1 MIIADTSAS
10 GFRPATGQGYD
21 GVALLRAGGNLGTAS
36 LLYDGRALLTA
47 AHVVVGQPA
56 ADLQVTFSTASGSYS
71 RSAQKVL
78 VHPQYSQDSTANDIA
93 LVWLSSQ
100 APAAANRYGLYR
112 AGDELGLPFEM
123 LGYGATGSGLT
134 GEQANTAG
142 SLHKAV
148 NSFDTSS
155 AGLWPLLSSKPSW
168 LPSQGSQL
176 VADFDN
182 GLALND
188 TLGRITAS
196 PNLGL
201 GPSEGLLGPGD
212 SGSPAFI
219 DGLLAGI
226 GSHTSASLGPQ
237 NGDIDEEANS
247 SFGELAFW
255 QRVGYY
261 QSFIDQAL
269 RGEWSG
275 APTTPEQV
283 ATVVTEGNG
292 APTLAYFLV
301 ELSGLVD
308 FESQSYSVD
317 YATRD
322 GTAKAGEDYIA
333 QQGTLIFYPDD
344 AAVAIAIEIISDWR
358 AEPTETFY
366 LDIFNPVGGSFL
378 GDQVQLTAM
387 RTILDNDWV

>member
-56 ADLQVTFSTASGSYS
+56 TDLQVTFSTASGSYS
-71 RSAQKVL
+71 RYAQKVL

-100 APAAANRYGLYR
+100 APVAANRYGLYR
-112 AGDELGLPFEM
+112 AGNELGQPFEM

-142 SLHKAV
+142 SLHKAA

-196 PNLGL
+196 SNLGL

-219 DGLLAGI
+219 NSLLAGI

-261 QSFIDQAL
+261 QSFIDQSL

-358 AEPTETFY
+358 AEPTETLY
-366 LDIFNPVGGSFL
+366 LDIFNPVGGSFP

>member
-10 GFRPATGQGYD
+10 GFRPATGRGYD
-21 GVALLRAGGNLGTAS
+21 GVVSLRAGGNLGTGA
-36 LLYDGRALLTA
+36 LLYYGRALPTA
-47 AHVVVGQPA
+47 AHVVV
-56 ADLQVTFSTASGSYS
+56 
-71 RSAQKVL
+71 
-78 VHPQYSQDSTANDIA
+78 
-93 LVWLSSQ
+93 
-100 APAAANRYGLYR
+100 
-112 AGDELGLPFEM
+112 GLPFEM

-261 QSFIDQAL
+261 QSFIDQSL

-322 GTAKAGEDYIA
+322 GTAKAGDDYVA
-333 QQGTLIFYPDD
+333 QQGTLVFYPGDT
-344 AAVAIAIEIISDWR
+344 AVAIAIEIISDWR

-378 GDQVQLTAM
+378 GDQAQLTAM

>member
-1 MIIADTSAS
+1 VLACQFWASLATYVTYAFFEAGLQYQQATKTMIIADTSAS
-10 GFRPATGQGYD
+10 GFRPATGRGYD
-21 GVALLRAGGNLGTAS
+21 GVVSLRAGGNLGTGA
-36 LLYDGRALLTA
+36 LLYYGRALPTA
-47 AHVVVGQPA
+47 AHVVV
-56 ADLQVTFSTASGSYS
+56 
-71 RSAQKVL
+71 
-78 VHPQYSQDSTANDIA
+78 
-93 LVWLSSQ
+93 
-100 APAAANRYGLYR
+100 
-112 AGDELGLPFEM
+112 GLPFEM

-261 QSFIDQAL
+261 QSFIDQSL

-322 GTAKAGEDYIA
+322 GTAKAGDDYVA
-333 QQGTLIFYPDD
+333 QQGTLVFYPGDT
-344 AAVAIAIEIISDWR
+344 AVAIAIEIISDWR

-378 GDQVQLTAM
+378 GDQAQLTAM

>member
-1 MIIADTSAS
+1 MIIADPFVS
-10 GFRPATGQGYD
+10 GFRPAAGQGYD
-21 GVALLRAGGNLGTAS
+21 GVALLRAGSNLGTAS

-47 AHVVVGQPA
+47 AHVVVGQPV
-56 ADLQVTFSTASGSYS
+56 ADLQITFNIASGSYT

-78 VHPQYSQDSTANDIA
+78 VHPLYSQDSTANDLA

-100 APAAANRYGLYR
+100 APSAANRYGLYR
-112 AGDELGLPFEM
+112 TGNEMGQSFEM
-123 LGYGATGSGLT
+123 LGFGATGSGLT
-134 GEQANTAG
+134 GSQTNTAG
-142 SLHKAV
+142 SLHKAI
-148 NSFDTSS
+148 NSFDISS
-155 AGLWPLLSSKPSW
+155 AGLWPLLSPKPSW
-168 LPSQGSQL
+168 LPSQDSQL

-188 TLGRITAS
+188 ALGRLTGNQS
-196 PNLGL
+196 LGL
-201 GPSEGLLGPGD
+201 GAREGLIGPGD

-226 GSHTSASLGPQ
+226 GSHTSASLGRS
-237 NGDIDEEANS
+237 NADIDDQANS
-247 SFGELAFW
+247 SFGELGFW

-261 QSFIDQAL
+261 QEFIDQSL
-269 RGEWSG
+269 RAEWSG
-275 APTTPEQV
+275 APSRPEQV

-308 FESQSYSVD
+308 FEGQSYSVD

-322 GTAKAGEDYIA
+322 GTAKAGDDYMA
-333 QQGTLIFYPDD
+333 QQGTLVFYPGDT
-344 AAVAIAIEIISDWR
+344 AVAIAIEIISDWR

-378 GDQVQLTAM
+378 DDQVQLTAM